1 MVCLNW
7 DAIVCSFR
15 IPCALKDADFVQ
27 ITQSQNRVSMSKTA
41 GKLTLWYRAAK
52 AWLRRVARARDTHT
66 SWVRVHRTQSGT
78 PYFMFES
85 KRYTIADAGAHEV
98 KQTFG
103 VTHRDFHNAA
113 GGLGADA
120 VAKELDRVGQ
130 NIIPYQVDSLIRAI
144 QIESFNIPFL
154 YQMAVYMNW

>member
-1 MVCLNW
+1 MNW

-52 AWLRRVARARDTHT
+52 AWLRRVARVRDTHT
-66 SWVRVHRTQSGT
+66 SWVQVHRTQSGT

-85 KRYTIADAGAHEV
+85 KRYTITDAGAHEV
-98 KQTFG
+98 RQTFG

-130 NIIPYQVDSLIRAI
+130 NVIPYQVDSLIRAI